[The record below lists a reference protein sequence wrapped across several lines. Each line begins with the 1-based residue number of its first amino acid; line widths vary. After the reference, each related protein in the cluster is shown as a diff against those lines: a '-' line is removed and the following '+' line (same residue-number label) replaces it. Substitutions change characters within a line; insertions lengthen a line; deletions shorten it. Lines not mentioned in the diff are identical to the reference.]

1 MDLFLFS
8 NIRGTFFTGLKYYL
22 NSRFVSMSYLLY
34 MTYPKMP
41 AK

>member
-22 NSRFVSMSYLLY
+22 NSRFVSMSLSFIYDISVD
-34 MTYPKMP
+34 
-41 AK
+41 AC